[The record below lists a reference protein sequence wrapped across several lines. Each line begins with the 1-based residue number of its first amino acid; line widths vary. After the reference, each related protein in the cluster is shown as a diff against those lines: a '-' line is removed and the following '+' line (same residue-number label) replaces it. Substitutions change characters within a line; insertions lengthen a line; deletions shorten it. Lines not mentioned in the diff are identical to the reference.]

1 MADNL
6 NFKRTLKDGEEFDF
20 EKAVTRWQKLRKFLE
35 LIDTV
40 AFFYRLLD
48 VGSIRL
54 ILKNPEYF
62 WVNDTS
68 LGKIPRFQNFNRKP
82 TQ

>member
-35 LIDTV
+35 LSDTV

-48 VGSIRL
+48 VGSIRF